1 MTESAVSKWERGV
14 SYPDIT
20 QITPL
25 CEALEVSEHEL
36 VTASD
41 DERQRRMEREVDV
54 HRKVRLAWLIAWSA
68 IYLFVIAGAA
78 TTQNPIGPFPY
89 DIARAVAGCLLL
101 ASFTHVPVLVKTER
115 GMAAFC
121 SGYCFANLLML
132 VEYGRYGWAGLKTFS
147 LSFVGLL
154 FAVSVVALPFVLLWA
169 ARRSDALA
177 LSHKGLIYLSTVS
190 MLLIFLVSVACMHD
204 GKVLEEALRMDCVV
218 AVMLVPVWTT
228 FLAVRH
234 LRVALSFR
242 LAAAIAAFGAWV
254 FLGSGVVNML
264 FYGTLS
270 SFDLHTHVNFT
281 DWATY
286 PAVNDNLCWLVLIV
300 SLVAA
305 AALCVVGV
313 ARATRRA
320 TNERDSKRG
329 E

>member
-1 MTESAVSKWERGV
+1 MSKWERGV

-154 FAVSVVALPFVLLWA
+154 FAVSVVALPFVLVWA
-169 ARRSDALA
+169 ARRSDAPA

-190 MLLIFLVSVACMHD
+190 MLLMFLVSATCMRD
-204 GKVLEEALRMDCVV
+204 GGCLKKHCG
-218 AVMLVPVWTT
+218 W
-228 FLAVRH
+228 
-234 LRVALSFR
+234 
-242 LAAAIAAFGAWV
+242 
-254 FLGSGVVNML
+254 
-264 FYGTLS
+264 
-270 SFDLHTHVNFT
+270 
-281 DWATY
+281 
-286 PAVNDNLCWLVLIV
+286 IV
-300 SLVAA
+300 SP
-305 AALCVVGV
+305 
-313 ARATRRA
+313 R
-320 TNERDSKRG
+320 
-329 E
+329 